1 MADLL
6 IACRACGSTTFHVL
20 ESYSYR
26 GEIDP
31 DRPGI
36 ILVSNPS
43 YGGVD
48 DVRCAQC
55 DTEPEGY
62 EIEFC

>member
-1 MADLL
+1 MTDVL
-6 IACRACGSTTFHVL
+6 IACHACGSTTFRVL

-31 DRPGI
+31 DRPGT
-36 ILVSNPS
+36 ILVANPS
-43 YGGVD
+43 YGGID
-48 DVRCAQC
+48 AVRCARC
-55 DTEPEGY
+55 DMEPAGY